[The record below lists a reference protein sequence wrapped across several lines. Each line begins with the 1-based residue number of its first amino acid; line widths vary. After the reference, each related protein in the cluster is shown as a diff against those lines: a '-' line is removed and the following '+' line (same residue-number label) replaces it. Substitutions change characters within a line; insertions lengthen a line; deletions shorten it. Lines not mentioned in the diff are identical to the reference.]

1 MKKVL
6 PLALVAAAALPV
18 FASDFGSGVDVGGI
32 RGQARASAADA
43 AQPAPAPWAPYAS
56 EPALPAVAPER
67 LAALMGGASDW
78 PARKA
83 DAKEALDTLVES
95 RIRSGDDEGHWR
107 WFGERVWQL
116 AQDAEVEQDIL
127 YSRVYDKISS
137 ETSDPDERRTRLA
150 AAADLA
156 RFRKYSIYGNMIPR
170 VIDESHQNAQGQFDG
185 RLSAGPRW
193 VLVMTWDEAQ
203 SVNRVLITQT
213 HILPDDY
220 EAMGK
225 DVAKQYAAANP
236 RPPEPGRP

>member
-1 MKKVL
+1 MKNIL

-18 FASDFGSGVDVGGI
+18 FANDFGAGIDVGGI
-32 RGQARASAADA
+32 RGQARASAAEA
-43 AQPAPAPWAPYAS
+43 ARPAPAPWAPYAS

-67 LAALMGGASDW
+67 LAALMVGASDW

-83 DAKEALDTLVES
+83 DAKAALDALVED
-95 RIRSGDDEGHWR
+95 RIRGGDDENHWR
-107 WFGERVWQL
+107 WLGERIWQL

-127 YSRVYDKISS
+127 YSQIYDRISA
-137 ETSDPDERRTRLA
+137 ETSDPAERRARLT

-156 RFRKYSIYGNMIPR
+156 RFRKYSVYGNMIPR
-170 VIDESHQNAQGQFDG
+170 VIDESHQNAQGGYDG

-193 VLVMTWDEAQ
+193 VLVMTWEEAQ

-220 EAMGK
+220 EAIGK
-225 DVAKQYAAANP
+225 EVAKQYAAANP
-236 RPPEPGRP
+236 RSPEPGRP